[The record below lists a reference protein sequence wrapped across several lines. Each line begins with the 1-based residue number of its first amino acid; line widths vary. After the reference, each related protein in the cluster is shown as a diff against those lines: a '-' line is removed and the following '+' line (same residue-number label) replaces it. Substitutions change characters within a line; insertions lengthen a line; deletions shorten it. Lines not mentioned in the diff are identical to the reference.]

1 MMLKIGDQVKFL
13 SETGGGRVAGFKGN
27 NVVLVEDHDGFQ
39 IPVAI
44 NDVVACSQDD
54 DYSTS
59 NVVRASLGEPKSN
72 FTESKEP
79 SSEKHEQKA
88 QNEKKAIEK
97 ENKAYS
103 EPVEERKGGDVLSCY
118 LAFVPLDAL
127 AITDTRYECYFV
139 NDSNYYIH
147 YTFLT
152 AEGNNWT
159 LYSTGEVAPN
169 TKEFIKE
176 LGSED
181 LQYIEHSAIQFM
193 AYKRDKYFVLKPVAD
208 VQFRIDPVKF
218 YKRHTFVE
226 NDFFEQPALL
236 FTLIEA
242 DKVRTPLNI
251 DAKKLRQEMYASS
264 KENSDA
270 SSYVHRY
277 DNGKHKENPFIT
289 KRKGDE
295 NVVVID
301 LHSNELLETT
311 AGMSATDILNYQLN
325 VFRKTLDEYKTKK
338 GQQIVFIHGKGE
350 GVLRRAIVQELSYRY
365 KAYTYQDASFQEY
378 GYGATLVTIK

>member
-1 MMLKIGDQVKFL
+1 MLKIGDQVKFL

-27 NVVLVEDHDGFQ
+27 NVVLVEDNDGFQ
-39 IPVAI
+39 IPVALS
-44 NDVVACSQDD
+44 DVVACSQND

-59 NVVRASLGEPKSN
+59 NVVRASLGDTKSN
-72 FTESKEP
+72 STEAKVP
-79 SSEKHEQKA
+79 GSEKHGQKA
-88 QNEKKAIEK
+88 QNDKRTIEE
-97 ENKAYS
+97 ENKAHS
-103 EPVEERKGGDVLSCY
+103 EPVEERRGGDVLSCY
-118 LAFVPLDAL
+118 LAFVPLDVS

-139 NDSNYYIH
+139 NDSNYYIQ

-159 LYSTGEVAPN
+159 LYGTGEVAPN

-181 LQYIEHSAIQFM
+181 LQYIEHSAIQLI

-208 VQFRIDPVKF
+208 VQIRIDPVKF

-236 FTLIEA
+236 FAIIKD

-251 DAKKLRQEMYASS
+251 DAKKLKQEMYASS
-264 KENSDA
+264 KEKSES

-277 DNGKHKENPFIT
+277 DNGKHNDNLFVI

-295 NVVVID
+295 DVVVID
-301 LHSNELLETT
+301 LHINELLETT
-311 AGMSATDILNYQLN
+311 AGMSATDILNYQLS
-325 VFRKTLDEYKTKK
+325 VFRKTLDEYKSKK

-350 GVLRRAIVQELSYRY
+350 GVLRRAVVQELGYHY